1 VTETKKSW
9 LPTRKW
15 FANQTIAV
23 GGWLVALI
31 GANWE
36 VTQAL
41 QITAVGI
48 VVAAATSYWLPN
60 ESTPGGVA
68 RKSTRRRR

>member
-1 VTETKKSW
+1 MTETKKSW
-9 LPTRKW
+9 LPTHKW
-15 FANQTIAV
+15 FANQVIAV

-31 GANWE
+31 NANWE

-48 VVAAATSYWLPN
+48 VVAAITSYVLPN
-60 ESTPGGVA
+60 QNTPGGVA
-68 RKSTRRRR
+68 RKATRHRR